1 MFNIFFTKIES
12 FLDNVEKYGTA
23 RQVKDA
29 KIIRHMRSACYINK
43 AGHTL
48 VVCNTHCF
56 STAIMVSRT
65 RLNVTFTRTFS
76 LSPPPRVQL
85 SPNKTRTCG
94 SELTMK
100 LMTLMLQVLL
110 LAWAPSKVLGGD
122 PVMPQQCYDIFLA
135 HI

>member
-65 RLNVTFTRTFS
+65 RLNVTFTHTFF
-76 LSPPPRVQL
+76 LSPPPRTTVTKQNTHVRERIDHEANDAYAS
-85 SPNKTRTCG
+85 SPLTCMG
-94 SELTMK
+94 PFQGPGRRPSNAPA
-100 LMTLMLQVLL
+100 ML
-110 LAWAPSKVLGGD
+110 
-122 PVMPQQCYDIFLA
+122 
-135 HI
+135 